1 MRLFREKKKKNV
13 VKTKSRETPRGN
25 NMEEYEYNLPLKG
38 TINMR
43 VYLSI
48 IIVIIITTSI
58 IHCHF
63 MLLPS
68 NQDSWG
74 QRSGEDGFKKDK
86 SKLFPKCE
94 QGLGEIRIP
103 DVPFLIDLFFKW
115 CITCLSVNV

>member
-25 NMEEYEYNLPLKG
+25 NYVEEYECNLPLKG

-43 VYLSI
+43 VYLNI
-48 IIVIIITTSI
+48 IIVIIITTSV

-68 NQDSWG
+68 NQYSYG
-74 QRSGEDGFKKDK
+74 ERSGEDGFKKDK
-86 SKLFPKCE
+86 SKLFQKCE
-94 QGLGEIRIP
+94 RGLGEIRIL

-115 CITCLSVNV
+115 CIT